1 MEVGHTT
8 VVVQKYLDELAGVRG
23 DAPAEPIVRDLLA
36 SAVNRLHGLCAALL
50 FRSYPRLTRPP
61 LNLQTDEMLSAV
73 VERLLKAMREV
84 RPGTVRQF
92 FALANQHMRWELN
105 DLARRL
111 DEHADVVELR
121 DSMVPPAPEGG
132 DSELSVD
139 ARRILAAIDQLPEEE
154 REAFNLVRVQG
165 LSHPEAAVVL
175 EVSPKTVQRRLNR
188 SRVLLAARL
197 ADLGPGAEVRGQK
210 SPDQTC

>member
-8 VVVQKYLDELAGVRG
+8 VVVQRYLDELVGTRG
-23 DAPAEPIVRDLLA
+23 DAPAEPIIRDLLG

-84 RPGTVRQF
+84 RPQTVRQF

-111 DEHADVVELR
+111 DERGVAVELS
-121 DSMVPPAPEGG
+121 DSMVPAARDDGG
-132 DSELSVD
+132 SELSVD
-139 ARRILAAIDQLPEEE
+139 ALRILTAIDRLPDEE
-154 REAFNLVRVQG
+154 REVFTLVRVQG
-165 LSHPEAAVVL
+165 LSHPEAAAVL
-175 EVSPKTVQRRLNR
+175 EVSPKTIQRRLNR
-188 SRVLLAARL
+188 SRVLLAAQL
-197 ADLGPGAEVRGQK
+197 ADLGPAELRGHGH
-210 SPDQTC
+210 